1 MFWNKDSNQQKVREL
16 TARIAEMK
24 DQISKLKEELEDL
37 KLKKKIE
44 EEDIKHMVRI
54 KQEKLEI
61 EHEKAVN
68 KAKSDAEQTIGEV
81 KDQYRD
87 KMELFLQKQVQD
99 VKEMYG
105 QILKRLPDVNVRLKG
120 DV

>member
-1 MFWNKDSNQQKVREL
+1 MFCNKDKSKKRAEEL
-16 TARIAEMK
+16 QEKIYGLEETIK
-24 DQISKLKEELEDL
+24 TLKEQLGDL

-54 KQEKLEI
+54 KQEALEI
-61 EHEKAVN
+61 EHQKKELKLQ
-68 KAKSDAEQTIGEV
+68 KQSDDIIAAV
-81 KDQYRD
+81 KDEYRD
-87 KMELFLQKQVQD
+87 RLEGFLQKQVQD